1 MKIDHCNQQYDL
13 SHLNGCVLKMGAWIG
28 EKKQPVQAEVE
39 IRYSCHC
46 YTVGSSMIP
55 PAEMWSI
62 REKKEWRVFNI
73 QRHTLSI
80 FLPQIIQTLVHQPTK
95 QIQKVSG
102 RHNFKIFQVGLHEL
116 KSGEKYYAFFK
127 LEQTNRQGTP
137 GFHQIKLS
145 VESAYPKDNIVAG
158 DWKPPFGK
166 AVEEILGL
174 R

>member
-1 MKIDHCNQQYDL
+1 MN
-13 SHLNGCVLKMGAWIG
+13 
-28 EKKQPVQAEVE
+28 
-39 IRYSCHC
+39 
-46 YTVGSSMIP
+46 SS
-55 PAEMWSI
+55 
-62 REKKEWRVFNI
+62 RV
-73 QRHTLSI
+73 
-80 FLPQIIQTLVHQPTK
+80 K
-95 QIQKVSG
+95 
-102 RHNFKIFQVGLHEL
+102 
-116 KSGEKYYAFFK
+116 KYYVFFK